1 MILSRSLSALAFSA
15 GLCLLPVFSP
25 MAAYAQSESPKTFP
39 VGGLTF
45 SRPTEWNWV
54 AVNSPMRK
62 AQLAVPGLDPT
73 KAAEVTFF
81 HFGAGGGGDI
91 ESNAKRWLGQFKGA
105 ANAEKVE
112 SKQIGGRKV
121 TLVSTEGTYST
132 GMPGASAAPME
143 NYALLGAIIEDAG
156 GNVFV
161 KMTGPK
167 ATVQAASAKFL
178 EFLGAVKP

>member
-1 MILSRSLSALAFSA
+1 
-15 GLCLLPVFSP
+15 
-25 MAAYAQSESPKTFP
+25 
-39 VGGLTF
+39 
-45 SRPTEWNWV
+45 
-54 AVNSPMRK
+54 MRK
-62 AQLAVPGLDPT
+62 AQLAVPALDPT

-81 HFGAGGGGDI
+81 YFGPSGGGDI
-91 ESNAKRWLGQFKGA
+91 ESNTRRWLGQFKGSPS
-105 ANAEKVE
+105 AEKVE

-132 GMPGASAAPME
+132 GMPGAGAAPAD

-167 ATVQAASAKFL
+167 ATVQGASSKFM
-178 EFLGAVKP
+178 EFLQSVKP

>member
-1 MILSRSLSALAFSA
+1 MILPRSLYTVIFSA
-15 GLCLLPVFSP
+15 GLALLPL
-25 MAAYAQSESPKTFP
+25 AAHAQSEAPKTFP
-39 VGGLTF
+39 VGELTF
-45 SRPTEWNWV
+45 SRPAEWNWV
-54 AVNSPMRK
+54 TVNSSMRK
-62 AQLAVPGLDPT
+62 AQLAVPGLDPS
-73 KAAEVTFF
+73 KAAEVAFF

-91 ESNAKRWLGQFKGA
+91 ESNTKRWLGQFKGA
-105 ANAEKVE
+105 PSSEKVE

-132 GMPGASAAPME
+132 GMPGASAAPMD

-167 ATVQAASAKFL
+167 ATVQANSAKFL
-178 EFLGAVKP
+178 EFLGSVKP